1 MKRVLASRQKADD
14 DHDDAIDQY
23 GDDDTGDDIHKNSDD
38 EDNGSNDVN
47 ADDVCRRRC
56 LGENTEVRGDTDNS
70 CDIHEYSDV
79 HYTMITYIAV
89 IYIDSD
95 LW

>member
-14 DHDDAIDQY
+14 DHNDAIDQY

-38 EDNGSNDVN
+38 EDN

-56 LGENTEVRGDTDNS
+56 LGENTEVRGDKDNS
-70 CDIHEYSDV
+70 CDIHEYSDFFMPWL
-79 HYTMITYIAV
+79 HT
-89 IYIDSD
+89 
-95 LW
+95 